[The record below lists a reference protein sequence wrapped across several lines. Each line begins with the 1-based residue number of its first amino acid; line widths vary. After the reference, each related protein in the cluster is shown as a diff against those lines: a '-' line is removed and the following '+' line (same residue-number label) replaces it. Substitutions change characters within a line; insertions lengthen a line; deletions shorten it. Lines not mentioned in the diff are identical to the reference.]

1 MYGVWNRW
9 MSSEKHETWNMKEK
23 HEREAWMRSMNALV
37 MARQEDL
44 WIVKYIW
51 IMESIDVWIMELCQ
65 AWICHMKYGFW
76 NYDTKLY
83 LYLYLYLYGVVSI
96 DCKREDSI
104 WQQHIDITHPIP
116 SHLSILSISSHAIP
130 FYPSLPSQQICRAST
145 DTIHSILI
153 KTLQQQIPH
162 YHSSIWYSH
171 NRYSIAYHSI

>member
-76 NYDTKLY
+76 NYDTILYY

-116 SHLSILSISSHAIP
+116 SIHIVHFIPCHPILSITPIAANLSCLNRYYP
-130 FYPSLPSQQICRAST
+130 FYFDQDIATT
-145 DTIHSILI
+145 DTNIII
-153 KTLQQQIPH
+153 AAFDIPTTDTL
-162 YHSSIWYSH
+162 
-171 NRYSIAYHSI
+171 